1 MKRLILL
8 LFCFGLAFSQSAA
21 IIDNTNTV
29 RDVYSSSA
37 YKVYVDT
44 FGINPDFGI
53 RLCNVGQKYVGAVY
67 SANLGGGNYKYIT
80 ISKNLTTGSINTL
93 VYTPT
98 NLGGGCYATP
108 IDAFAF
114 SQFRDFTRTPPVYV
128 SAFPGRIHV
137 LYSDNPD
144 GSSPAFISVP
154 TSNGWLRGSY
164 TVPLSV
170 NSFNQSTGRVTAD
183 VTSITFETDA
193 GSMTKSPSDSEWGLN
208 NATGRSM
215 LLALCTDDFGDSCSD
230 AVIVNRSADLPVKL
244 SLGLPTNDQVVYNRY
259 VVVDGLGY
267 GPLCIGAD
275 LRLVSVAFS
284 ANPVNPGQPTNVTIT
299 IRNDG
304 NVNVTTDFRLTL
316 NITGPSGFFNQTN
329 WTITEN
335 LAPGQ
340 STTRNITFTN
350 TTRSGSYVFTAQ
362 VDSLNEIVECNK
374 SDDTNSGML
383 TIIKT
388 YTIHVL
394 IDGVEN
400 DTFPY
405 AGRPYNVTV
414 YLNDS
419 DGNVVPNVKFVFTET
434 NGLNP
439 FTPTQIWNNS
449 GNLIGLKSYS
459 IGEITTNSSGYAML
473 AAVPT
478 CNRLYADPI
487 RGPLLISEI
496 GNYSMKV
503 EAYEGGTTYR
513 ATKSLYVTDDTCA
526 DPGWIN
532 NKQLLNKDYVEP
544 VYDWL
549 YTMYSIMKKLLVP

>member
-29 RDVYSSSA
+29 KDVYSSSA
-37 YKVYVDT
+37 FKVYVDT
-44 FGINPDFGI
+44 FGVNPDFGI

-67 SANLGGGNYKYIT
+67 SANLGGGNYRYIT

-93 VYTPT
+93 VYTST

-137 LYSDNPD
+137 LYSDNAD
-144 GSSPAFISVP
+144 GSSPSFVGVP

-164 TVPLSV
+164 SVPLSV
-170 NSFNQSTGRVTAD
+170 SSFNQSTGLVTAD
-183 VTSITFETDA
+183 ITSITFETDA
-193 GSMTKSPSDSEWGLN
+193 GSITKSPSDSEWGLN

-230 AVIVNRSADLPVKL
+230 AVIVNRSADLPARL
-244 SLGLPTNDQVVYNRY
+244 SLGLPTNDQVIYNRY

-275 LRLVSVAFS
+275 LNLVSVVFS
-284 ANPVNPGQPTNVTIT
+284 ANPVNPGQPSNVTIT

-304 NVNVTTDFRLTL
+304 NVNITTDFRLTL
-316 NITGPSGFFNQTN
+316 NITGPGGFFNQTN

-350 TTRSGSYVFTAQ
+350 TTRSGNYVFTAHA
-362 VDSLNEIVECNK
+362 DSLNGIVECNE
-374 SDDTNSGML
+374 TNNINSGTL
-383 TIIKT
+383 TVIKT

-400 DTFPY
+400 DTFPF
-405 AGRPYNVTV
+405 AGRPYNLTV

-419 DGNVVPNVKFVFTET
+419 DGNIVPNVKFVFTET

-459 IGEITTNSSGYAML
+459 IGEITSNSSGYAML

-487 RGPLLISEI
+487 RGPLLISNI

-503 EAYEGGTTYR
+503 EAYEGGTYR
-513 ATKSLYVTDDTCA
+513 ANKTLYVTDATCA
-526 DPGWIN
+526 DPGWVN
-532 NKQLLNKDYVEP
+532 NKELLNKDYVEP